1 MAHLQATRRGFT
13 TRSVARGADP
23 PARPALSADVV
34 LREAEML
41 LTLGGGHLDPVLA
54 QRLEGIVKD
63 LSLSVPLRAR
73 ALSLLCRMG

>member
-1 MAHLQATRRGFT
+1 
-13 TRSVARGADP
+13 
-23 PARPALSADVV
+23 
-34 LREAEML
+34 ML